1 MCKAAA
7 IDKQVMA
14 VEFLIILNFKIAT
27 FEKPLLH
34 NSNLFVGKLYS
45 WFSRSIDVKIDEL

>member
-1 MCKAAA
+1 MCKATA

-14 VEFLIILNFKIAT
+14 VEFLIILNFKIA
-27 FEKPLLH
+27 FEKPLLQ

>member
-14 VEFLIILNFKIAT
+14 VEFIIILKSQLSKSRFYNLNS
-27 FEKPLLH
+27 FE
-34 NSNLFVGKLYS
+34 STGKLYS